1 MIDVDDLDLTKDFS
15 FVQRGG
21 ARARTSILNRYFR
34 LRFSSFC
41 FFCSVPTTV
50 RGHFFAQPANPRL
63 HRLRRV
69 RRAGVWYVCV
79 FYR

>member
-21 ARARTSILNRYFR
+21 GARRTSILSYRYFR
-34 LRFSSFC
+34 LFVSHFSFLRFFVLYRLPFEVIFSHNR
-41 FFCSVPTTV
+41 PT
-50 RGHFFAQPANPRL
+50 L

-69 RRAGVWYVCV
+69 RRAGVCV
-79 FYR
+79 LYR